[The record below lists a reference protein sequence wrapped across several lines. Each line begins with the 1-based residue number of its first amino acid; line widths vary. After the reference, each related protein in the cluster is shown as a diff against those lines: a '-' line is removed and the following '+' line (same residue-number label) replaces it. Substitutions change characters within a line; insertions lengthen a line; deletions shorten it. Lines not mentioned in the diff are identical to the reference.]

1 MKIGNS
7 LMSVLAIMLILSAG
21 ICLAQ
26 ETTVSIEKGG
36 KRIDVSQVLTKDN
49 GRNVLIITKGE
60 FVEFALDDGV
70 VLKSS
75 DDKSVEVL
83 GTRTIKGVKIDT
95 EAVITARNSANEEL
109 TIKGVG
115 KLTVMV
121 VDAISTRQITA
132 QSTFLPYNTVRN
144 NFGKKFAK
152 SYFVIQVDIRNETL
166 DKQFIVQTLDVLV
179 DPNQCY
185 NGRFLYEAFNYTEC
199 LSVFNTYFKYPTAQ
213 QGIRREE
220 VIASGKADLE
230 RSNRNVGFRILA
242 FVSNMG
248 TILTGFNGVMGPDGY
263 KGVNLI
269 GTTFT
274 AAANGLFP
282 DTSAAKLENLKN
294 AIPTDDVIIKSK
306 ESRTFNI
313 FIPTERIFWA
323 DSWAKYIE
331 PPQKSDT
338 DTHTLKTVLDLLLL
352 SSATGVMVANDAPK
366 VEVKSDDQLQKQ
378 AQKFGLSLAT
388 VSDVDQARAAGY
400 AKKIAR
406 LGADLKGIGQVPVKA
421 TDSLR
426 SMVTKLSD
434 EKSFADFFGTKQI
447 SNASQGDQIRTAII
461 ELSRKLID
469 ADPIG
474 NLPLIRKLQDI
485 VINTEK

>member
-1 MKIGNS
+1 MKIGS
-7 LMSVLAIMLILSAG
+7 YYSTALAIILLISAG
-21 ICLAQ
+21 VCLAQ

-36 KRIDVSQVLTKDN
+36 KKIDLSQVLTDEN
-49 GRNVLIITKGE
+49 GKKVLILTKDE
-60 FVEFALDDGV
+60 FVEFALDPGV

-75 DDKSVEVL
+75 DTSSVDVL
-83 GTRTIKGVKIDT
+83 GDRTIKGVTVGKT
-95 EAVITARNSANEEL
+95 AVITAQKPAGTDL

-132 QSTFLPYNTVRN
+132 QSTFLSYNTVRN

-185 NGRFLYEAFNYTEC
+185 NGRYLYEGFNYTEC
-199 LSVFNTYFKYPTAQ
+199 LSVFNTYFKFPTAQ

-220 VIASGKADLE
+220 VIGSAKADFE

-242 FVSNMG
+242 FVSNLG
-248 TILTGFNGVMGPDGY
+248 TILTGFEGVMGPDGY
-263 KGVNLI
+263 KGINLI

-282 DTSAAKLENLKN
+282 DTSAEKLENLKN
-294 AIPTDDVIIKSK
+294 ALPTEDVIIKSK

-313 FIPTERIFWA
+313 FIPTERIFYN
-323 DSWAKYIE
+323 DSWAKYIQ
-331 PPQKSDT
+331 PPQTSETSTHSFKS
-338 DTHTLKTVLDLLLL
+338 VLDLLLL

-366 VEVKSDDQLQKQ
+366 VQVKSDDQLQKQ
-378 AQKFGLSLAT
+378 AQKFGLAIAPSTETDRLRSLAYNNRL
-388 VSDVDQARAAGY
+388 VRLESDLKSGGIPADKAEKSLQAIALALKNELRFIGFLE
-400 AKKIAR
+400 AKKIDGTSKAADIIKAIDELIST
-406 LGADLKGIGQVPVKA
+406 LGKED
-421 TDSLR
+421 
-426 SMVTKLSD
+426 
-434 EKSFADFFGTKQI
+434 
-447 SNASQGDQIRTAII
+447 AINNFTYI
-461 ELSRKLID
+461 I
-469 ADPIG
+469 
-474 NLPLIRKLQDI
+474 KLQEI
-485 VINTEK
+485 VATVGK